1 MATGTAGDTARLYQM
16 QVVHSMR
23 WNVTY
28 SNEGTA
34 VDGPNRL
41 PANAIVVGGGVHITT
56 AFDDSAT
63 IDVGFRDG
71 SSTDD
76 PNAYATALTATA
88 IGYIV
93 LDALGG
99 TANIMQTSSFI
110 PTATVNDG
118 TGSVS
123 AGSAEVVLFYVVD
136 NDA

>member
-1 MATGTAGDTARLYQM
+1 MATDTADPIARELHL
-16 QVVHSMR
+16 QVVHTAR
-23 WNVTY
+23 WTVAYTD
-28 SNEGTA
+28 EGTA
-34 VDGPNRL
+34 VDGPCRL

-76 PNAYATALTATA
+76 DNAYATALTATA
-88 IGYIV
+88 IGYIALDV
-93 LDALGG
+93 LGS

-118 TGSVS
+118 TSSVS
-123 AGSAEVVLFYVVD
+123 QGSAEVVLFYVVD
-136 NDA
+136 NDG